1 MAHKGIPKLVAP
13 CTVYY
18 YTVHCTTV
26 YMSKALAYLRS
37 SLLFPFKCENVPIVP
52 A

>member
-1 MAHKGIPKLVAP
+1 MAHKDIPKLVAS

-26 YMSKALAYLRS
+26 YMYYKAYLQS
-37 SLLFPFKCENVPIVP
+37 SLLFPFKWENMPIIP